1 MTALYIFLVILA
13 VLLLLFAVLALNA
26 VRAKQRGRRLA
37 PQPDYYSE
45 AELAQHAERLAQMIR
60 CETVSCRESFDDT
73 EFKKLRDTVRE
84 LFPLFHEKAQFMTFS
99 YDCWVY
105 KLPGKDQSRNM
116 MVMSHH
122 DVVAGTGEWK
132 HPPFAAEIA
141 DGKLWGRGTVDTK
154 TPLFAEFTAFEELLG
169 EGFEPPCNLW
179 LASSHNEEIGGDGIP
194 LALEYFKKQGIEFEL
209 ILDEGGAV
217 IAAPM
222 PGISCKCAMLAVH
235 DKGRHLLKC
244 PAEEGASHT
253 GLAPKTD
260 TPVVRMA
267 KFIAEVSEKKPFI
280 RRIYPQV
287 RAMFEGLCPYMA
299 FPMRLIFAN
308 LWLFAPLLKTLM
320 PKINPMAGAML
331 GTMCSFNTI
340 NGGKYGSVQAKTVE
354 AGAYLRCIDDK
365 DLAQDIAAFRTIA
378 EKYGVE
384 VTDGE
389 GNEYHA
395 PADLGKPAYD
405 YVRECVADVF
415 PHVACAPFILPAG
428 TDARWLTD
436 VCQCVI
442 RFAPIDIDP
451 QQFASVHSPDE
462 NIDIK
467 AVGNAI
473 AFYKRLLREYH

>member
-99 YDCWVY
+99 DDCWVY

-209 ILDEGGAV
+209 IDHR
-217 IAAPM
+217 
-222 PGISCKCAMLAVH
+222 CADA
-235 DKGRHLLKC
+235 RYLL
-244 PAEEGASHT
+244 
-253 GLAPKTD
+253 
-260 TPVVRMA
+260 
-267 KFIAEVSEKKPFI
+267 
-280 RRIYPQV
+280 QV
-287 RAMFEGLCPYMA
+287 R
-299 FPMRLIFAN
+299 
-308 LWLFAPLLKTLM
+308 
-320 PKINPMAGAML
+320 
-331 GTMCSFNTI
+331 
-340 NGGKYGSVQAKTVE
+340 
-354 AGAYLRCIDDK
+354 
-365 DLAQDIAAFRTIA
+365 
-378 EKYGVE
+378 
-384 VTDGE
+384 
-389 GNEYHA
+389 
-395 PADLGKPAYD
+395 
-405 YVRECVADVF
+405 
-415 PHVACAPFILPAG
+415 
-428 TDARWLTD
+428 DAR
-436 VCQCVI
+436 
-442 RFAPIDIDP
+442 RA
-451 QQFASVHSPDE
+451 
-462 NIDIK
+462 
-467 AVGNAI
+467 
-473 AFYKRLLREYH
+473 

>member
-13 VLLLLFAVLALNA
+13 ALLLLFAVLAFNA

-37 PQPDYYSE
+37 PQPDHYSE
-45 AELAQHAERLAQMIR
+45 AELAQYAGRLAQMIR

-73 EFKKLRDTVRE
+73 EFKKLRDTVRA
-84 LFPLFHEKAQFMTFS
+84 LFPLLHEKAEFMTFGA
-99 YDCWVY
+99 DCWVY
-105 KLPGKDQSRNM
+105 KLPGKDQRRNM

-141 DGKLWGRGTVDTK
+141 DGKLWGRGAVDTK

-235 DKGRHLLKC
+235 EKGRHLLKC
-244 PAEEGASHT
+244 TAGEGASHT

-308 LWLFAPLLKTLM
+308 LWLFAPLLKALM

-365 DLAQDIAAFRTIA
+365 DLAQDIAAFRAIA

-395 PADLGKPAYD
+395 PADLGKPAYA
-405 YVRECVADVF
+405 YVRECVANVF

-436 VCQCVI
+436 VCQCVV

>member
-169 EGFEPPCNLW
+169 EGFEPATCGSPPPTMRRSAAT
-179 LASSHNEEIGGDGIP
+179 ASRWRWSILKNR
-194 LALEYFKKQGIEFEL
+194 ALN
-209 ILDEGGAV
+209 
-217 IAAPM
+217 
-222 PGISCKCAMLAVH
+222 S
-235 DKGRHLLKC
+235 
-244 PAEEGASHT
+244 S
-253 GLAPKTD
+253 
-260 TPVVRMA
+260 
-267 KFIAEVSEKKPFI
+267 
-280 RRIYPQV
+280 
-287 RAMFEGLCPYMA
+287 
-299 FPMRLIFAN
+299 
-308 LWLFAPLLKTLM
+308 
-320 PKINPMAGAML
+320 
-331 GTMCSFNTI
+331 
-340 NGGKYGSVQAKTVE
+340 
-354 AGAYLRCIDDK
+354 
-365 DLAQDIAAFRTIA
+365 
-378 EKYGVE
+378 
-384 VTDGE
+384 
-389 GNEYHA
+389 
-395 PADLGKPAYD
+395 
-405 YVRECVADVF
+405 
-415 PHVACAPFILPAG
+415 
-428 TDARWLTD
+428 
-436 VCQCVI
+436 
-442 RFAPIDIDP
+442 
-451 QQFASVHSPDE
+451 
-462 NIDIK
+462 
-467 AVGNAI
+467 
-473 AFYKRLLREYH
+473 

>member
-235 DKGRHLLKC
+235 EKGRHLLKC
-244 PAEEGASHT
+244 TAEEGASHT

-354 AGAYLRCIDDK
+354 AGA
-365 DLAQDIAAFRTIA
+365 
-378 EKYGVE
+378 
-384 VTDGE
+384 
-389 GNEYHA
+389 
-395 PADLGKPAYD
+395 
-405 YVRECVADVF
+405 
-415 PHVACAPFILPAG
+415 
-428 TDARWLTD
+428 
-436 VCQCVI
+436 
-442 RFAPIDIDP
+442 
-451 QQFASVHSPDE
+451 
-462 NIDIK
+462 
-467 AVGNAI
+467 
-473 AFYKRLLREYH
+473 

>member
-1 MTALYIFLVILA
+1 
-13 VLLLLFAVLALNA
+13 VLLLLFAVLAFNA
-26 VRAKQRGRRLA
+26 VRAKQRGRKLA
-37 PQPDYYSE
+37 PQPEYYT
-45 AELAQHAERLAQMIR
+45 AEELDQYAQRLAKMIR

-84 LFPLFHEKAQFMTFS
+84 LFPLFHEKAQFLSFS
-99 YDCWVY
+99 DDCWVY
-105 KLPGKDQSRNM
+105 KLPGKDQSRDM

-132 HPPFAAEIA
+132 HPPFAAETA

-154 TPLFAEFTAFEELLG
+154 TPLFAEFTAFEELLQ

-194 LALEYFKKQGIEFEL
+194 LALEYFKKQGITFEL

-235 DKGRHLLKC
+235 EKGRHLLKC
-244 PAEEGASHT
+244 VAGEGASHT

-267 KFIAEVSEKKPFI
+267 KFIAEVSKKNPFI
-280 RRIYPQV
+280 RRIYPAV

-308 LWLFAPLLKTLM
+308 LWLFAPLLKVLM

-354 AGAYLRCIDDK
+354 ADAYLRCIDDQ
-365 DLAQDIAAFRTIA
+365 DLAQDIAAFRAIA
-378 EKYGVE
+378 DQYGIE

-395 PADLGKPAYD
+395 PADLTKPAYA
-405 YVRECVADVF
+405 YVRECVADIF
-415 PHVACAPFILPAG
+415 PQVACAPFILPAG

-467 AVGNAI
+467 AVGNAV